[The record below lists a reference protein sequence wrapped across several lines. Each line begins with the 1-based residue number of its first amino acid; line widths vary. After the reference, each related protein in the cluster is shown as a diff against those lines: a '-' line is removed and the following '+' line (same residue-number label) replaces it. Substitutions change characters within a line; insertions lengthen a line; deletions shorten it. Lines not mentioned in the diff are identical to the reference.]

1 MGADHS
7 GAHGELAPARVSS
20 HGLIC
25 GGSNVTGAGPRY
37 RNQDT
42 CSPRF
47 LPTVIRVGGNIAG
60 LRGGVAAAAGAAAAG
75 AVAGAVAGV
84 VAVVVVCS
92 AARAC
97 AAATRARLRGF
108 GMPSSLTSETSVNGC
123 PTFTFRLLTSSIL
136 TTGGLFPRTSGLL
149 VPAPSAPVS
158 DAFTTSS
165 TM

>member
-1 MGADHS
+1 QS

-75 AVAGAVAGV
+75 AVAVVA
-84 VAVVVVCS
+84 AVVVVCS

-108 GMPSSLTSETSVNGC
+108 GMPSSLTSETSVTGC
-123 PTFTFRLLTSSIL
+123 PTLTFRLLTSSIL
-136 TTGGLFPRTSGLL
+136 IAGGLLPRTSGLL

>member
-1 MGADHS
+1 QS

-25 GGSNVTGAGPRY
+25 GGSNVTAAGPRY

-75 AVAGAVAGV
+75 AGAAV
-84 VAVVVVCS
+84 VAADCS

-108 GMPSSLTSETSVNGC
+108 GMPASVTSETSVNGC

-136 TTGGLFPRTSGLL
+136 TTGGLFPRTS
-149 VPAPSAPVS
+149 
-158 DAFTTSS
+158 
-165 TM
+165 